1 MCLFVKDIEAGHKRD
16 YQPTI
21 DYFRE
26 KLDAAGITNIKTIMP
41 MSQLVKDY
49 KQHEMVRK
57 LSNTYDCFLADVR
70 IAPHLAKML
79 GKTFTRL
86 KKSPIPVRMNHKQL
100 KEHLNQA
107 QAKVQYQ
114 QTNSGDS
121 IAVYV
126 AKHCMEESKVVDNI
140 HRALQ
145 NMRTEFHGGW
155 PNLKRA
161 YLRPAMNLAK
171 SSILVYTNPSTGVD
185 VPIPVVSGPRAEAVA
200 EKQKTLNKLL
210 PDGLVMTSKG
220 ELALVENRKR
230 PAAGGKPEKIKA
242 KKAKTTTKKSDTATD
257 VATPVE
263 AVAEA
268 KQSKKKVKESKTE
281 SVPVV
286 AEEAA
291 VKKPKKGKKSAEPA
305 VQEEVAPVETKKGKK
320 SAAKSVEVAEP
331 TAKKDNKKA
340 TNKKQDKKAP
350 VTEVTVEPTKESNK
364 KNKKQKPAK
373 PETTSEDVADADLS
387 REVSDLWEQ
396 IKSETGA
403 PKKSKKDVDQM
414 WEQAEKDSAAELEE
428 IVPKKAGQ
436 KNKRKNEEV
445 AAAAT
450 KVTTSGEQKKSKK
463 QKK

>member
-1 MCLFVKDIEAGHKRD
+1 MEHSLYTETDDVCLFVKDIEAGHKRD

-57 LSNTYDCFLADVR
+57 LSNTYDCFLADAR

-79 GKTFTRL
+79 GKTFARL

-121 IAVYV
+121 ISVYV
-126 AKHCMEESKVVDNI
+126 AKHCMEEAKVVDNI

-171 SSILVYTNPSTGVD
+171 SSILVYSNPSTGAD
-185 VPIPVVSGPRAEAVA
+185 VPIPVVRGPRAEAVA
-200 EKQKTLNKLL
+200 EKQKKLNKLL

-220 ELALVENRKR
+220 ELALVASRKR
-230 PAAGGKPEKIKA
+230 PAEGKPETAKA
-242 KKAKTTTKKSDTATD
+242 KKVKTTKKKGDAE
-257 VATPVE
+257 VAKPVE
-263 AVAEA
+263 VEA
-268 KQSKKKVKESKTE
+268 KKSKKIVKEPITK
-281 SVPVV
+281 SVPVMV
-286 AEEAA
+286 EEAA
-291 VKKPKKGKKSAEPA
+291 VKKQKKGKKSAEPV
-305 VQEEVAPVETKKGKK
+305 VQDEPAPVDTKKAKK
-320 SAAKSVEVAEP
+320 SATKSVEVTEP
-331 TAKKDNKKA
+331 AKKDKKKA

-350 VTEVTVEPTKESNK
+350 VEEVLEPTTN
-364 KNKKQKPAK
+364 KNKKRKQAK
-373 PETTSEDVADADLS
+373 TETTSEDVAADADLS

-396 IKSETGA
+396 IKNETGA
-403 PKKSKKDVDQM
+403 PKKSKKDVDQL

-428 IVPKKAGQ
+428 IAPKKTGQ
-436 KNKRKNEEV
+436 KNKRKNLEV
-445 AAAAT
+445 AE
-450 KVTTSGEQKKSKK
+450 KVTKSGEQKKNKK
-463 QKK
+463 AKK